1 MFTIEENSRGEVVLA
16 GRLDAVSAP
25 IAREFLA
32 GVDTSKRLDF
42 SELEYIASIGLGLL
56 AATQRRLM
64 DTGEALT
71 LAGLNPHLREVF
83 SLAGFEGVFRF
94 E

>member
-1 MFTIEENSRGEVVLA
+1 MFNIQEDETGSVILS

-25 IAREFLA
+25 VAREFLEK
-32 GVDTSKRLDF
+32 VDGTRRLDF
-42 SELEYIASIGLGLL
+42 SQLDYIASIGLGIL

-64 DTGEALT
+64 NKKAGLI
-71 LAGLNPHLREVF
+71 LVGLNPHLREVF
-83 SLAGFEGVFRF
+83 SLAGFEGVFEF

>member
-1 MFTIEENSRGEVVLA
+1 MFNIQEDETGSVILS

-25 IAREFLA
+25 VAREFLETID
-32 GVDTSKRLDF
+32 DTRRLDF
-42 SELEYIASIGLGLL
+42 SQLDYIASIGLGIL

-64 DTGEALT
+64 NKKAGLI
-71 LAGLNPHLREVF
+71 LVGLNPHLREVF
-83 SLAGFEGVFRF
+83 SLAGFEGVFEF

>member
-1 MFTIEENSRGEVVLA
+1 MFHIQEDETGTVVLS

-25 IAREFLA
+25 VAREFLETID
-32 GVDTSKRLDF
+32 DTRRLDF
-42 SELEYIASIGLGLL
+42 SQLDYIASIGLGIL

-64 DTGEALT
+64 NKKAGLI
-71 LAGLNPHLREVF
+71 LVGLNPHLREVF
-83 SLAGFEGVFRF
+83 SLAGFEGVFEF

>member
-1 MFTIEENSRGEVVLA
+1 MFHIQEDETGAVILS

-25 IAREFLA
+25 EARRFLETLD
-32 GVDTSKRLDF
+32 DTRRLDF
-42 SELEYIASIGLGLL
+42 SQLDYIASIGLGIL

-64 DTGEALT
+64 NKKAGLI
-71 LAGLNPHLREVF
+71 LVGLNPHLREVF
-83 SLAGFEGVFRF
+83 SLAGFEGVFEF